1 VTHLA
6 RVPLNVL
13 DLAPRPFGGTN
24 ADAVAGSIRLAQAAE
39 SAGYSRF
46 WVAEHHGMPGI
57 ASSAPA
63 VLLAGIAARTSTIR
77 VGSGGVMLP
86 NHTPLVVA
94 EQFGTLR
101 ALYGDRIDL
110 GIGRAPGTDGATAL
124 ALRRSEAGLGVDD
137 FPQQLVDLVGFF
149 TGGMADDN
157 PLRGITAVPGLGDA
171 PQLWLLGSS
180 GYSAQ
185 VAATLGI
192 RFAFAHHFAGDRT
205 EQAVE
210 MYRERFRPSDDLD
223 EPHSAIAVSVIADE
237 DPDVVEREARAGRIT
252 FLRMRQGGKP
262 QPVDPAEAAAYE
274 FSDLE
279 REIIGARDRRQA
291 IGSPDAVRVGLE
303 RLLSSTGADELIV
316 APSSTTPEHRIA
328 TLRTVR
334 ALASAEARAA

>member
-1 VTHLA
+1 VTHLD
-6 RVPLNVL
+6 RTSLNVL

-24 ADAVAGSIRLAQAAE
+24 ADAVAGSIRLAQEAE
-39 SAGYSRF
+39 AAGYSRF

-110 GIGRAPGTDGATAL
+110 GIGRAPGTDGATAM

-137 FPQQLVDLVGFF
+137 FPQQLLDLVGFF
-149 TGGMADDN
+149 RGGMADDN
-157 PLRGITAVPGLGDA
+157 PLRGITAVPGLGDM
-171 PQLWLLGSS
+171 PQMWLLGSS

-185 VAATLGI
+185 VAAALGM
-192 RFAFAHHFAGDRT
+192 RFAFAHHFAGDHT
-205 EQAVE
+205 EQALA
-210 MYRERFRPSDDLD
+210 MYRERFRPSDDLT

-237 DPDVVEREARAGRIT
+237 DPDVVERESRAGSIT
-252 FLRMRQGGKP
+252 FLRMRQGGRP

-274 FSDLE
+274 FTELE
-279 REIIGARDRRQA
+279 REIIGARNRRQA
-291 IGSPDAVRVGLE
+291 IGSPDSVRASLE
-303 RLLSSTGADELIV
+303 RLLASTKADELIV
-316 APSSTTPEHRIA
+316 APSSTSLQHRIA
-328 TLRTVR
+328 TLRAVR
-334 ALASAEARAA
+334 ELATAEARAA